1 MLTPK
6 TPIIRSEKHRRF
18 IASLPCVVSLSNDVQ
33 AAHVRRGNICG
44 IGMKPSDEFCLPLSV
59 SEHAKQHKIGEL
71 KYWYPYGGYEKAAVL
86 AKKLYAVTGNGKEA
100 MKLIMEFRNAF
111 HSM

>member
-1 MLTPK
+1 MLIPK

-18 IASLPCVVSLSNDVQ
+18 IACLPCVVSLSNEVQ
-33 AAHVRRGNICG
+33 AAHVRKGNLCG

-59 SEHAKQHKIGEL
+59 SEHAKQHRIGEES
-71 KYWYPYGGYEKAAVL
+71 YWKPYGGHEKASAL
-86 AKKLYAVTGNGKEA
+86 AKKLYEATGDGKEA
-100 MKLIMEFRNAF
+100 MRLIMEFRNAF